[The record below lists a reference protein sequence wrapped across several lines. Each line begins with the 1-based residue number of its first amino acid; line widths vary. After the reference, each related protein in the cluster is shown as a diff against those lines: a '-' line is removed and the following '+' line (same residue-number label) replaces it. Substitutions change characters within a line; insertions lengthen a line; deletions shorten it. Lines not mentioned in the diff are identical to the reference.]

1 MLEKHPNRKKDKYN
15 PYTLTITEGH
25 YYLSFK
31 DGRGKQ
37 QNIEIDEML
46 YQTFDRFELEDISH
60 LNRVSRHIEHSELTE
75 ETLNDRAFYKAERIE
90 DIVSESIE
98 YEQLH
103 RAVSELPEVQ
113 RRRLKLYFFGFFFM
127 AFQFTGQSAFTAL
140 GYSRQAIFFSL
151 LRKAV
156 IVAPLTMILPRL
168 GMGVDGVFWAEP
180 ISNCIG
186 GLACFITMYFVLYRK
201 LKRENVQGTE

>member
-31 DGRGKQ
+31 DGCGKQ

-60 LNRVSRHIEHSELTE
+60 LNRVSRHIEHSELTD
-75 ETLNDRAFYKAERIE
+75 ETLNDRVFYKAERVE

-103 RAVSELPEVQ
+103 RAVSKLPEVQ
-113 RRRLKLYFFGFFFM
+113 RRRLKLYFFGELTYEQI
-127 AFQFTGQSAFTAL
+127 AKLEGCTKRAVK
-140 GYSRQAIFFSL
+140 FSVDI
-151 LRKAV
+151 AV
-156 IVAPLTMILPRL
+156 
-168 GMGVDGVFWAEP
+168 E
-180 ISNCIG
+180 
-186 GLACFITMYFVLYRK
+186 K
-201 LKRENVQGTE
+201 LKKNFKIF

>member
-15 PYTLTITEGH
+15 PYTLTITEGR

-37 QNIEIDEML
+37 QNIEIDEVL

-75 ETLNDRAFYKAERIE
+75 ETLNDRTFHKAKQIE

-103 RAVSELPEVQ
+103 RAVSKLPKVQ
-113 RRRLKLYFFGFFFM
+113 RRRLKLYFFGEM
-127 AFQFTGQSAFTAL
+127 SYEQIAKLEGCTKRAVK
-140 GYSRQAIFFSL
+140 FSVDI
-151 LRKAV
+151 AV
-156 IVAPLTMILPRL
+156 
-168 GMGVDGVFWAEP
+168 E
-180 ISNCIG
+180 
-186 GLACFITMYFVLYRK
+186 K
-201 LKRENVQGTE
+201 LKKNFKKF

>member
-31 DGRGKQ
+31 DGRGNQ

-113 RRRLKLYFFGFFFM
+113 RRRLKLYFFGELTYEQI
-127 AFQFTGQSAFTAL
+127 AKLEGCTKRAVK
-140 GYSRQAIFFSL
+140 FSVDI
-151 LRKAV
+151 AV
-156 IVAPLTMILPRL
+156 
-168 GMGVDGVFWAEP
+168 E
-180 ISNCIG
+180 
-186 GLACFITMYFVLYRK
+186 K
-201 LKRENVQGTE
+201 LKKNFKIF

>member
-15 PYTLTITEGH
+15 PYTLTIAEGH

-60 LNRVSRHIEHSELTE
+60 LNRVSTHIEHSDLTE

-90 DIVSESIE
+90 DI
-98 YEQLH
+98 
-103 RAVSELPEVQ
+103 
-113 RRRLKLYFFGFFFM
+113 K
-127 AFQFTGQSAFTAL
+127 
-140 GYSRQAIFFSL
+140 RQ
-151 LRKAV
+151 
-156 IVAPLTMILPRL
+156 
-168 GMGVDGVFWAEP
+168 
-180 ISNCIG
+180 
-186 GLACFITMYFVLYRK
+186 
-201 LKRENVQGTE
+201 

>member
-60 LNRVSRHIEHSELTE
+60 LNRVSRHIEHSELTD

-113 RRRLKLYFFGFFFM
+113 RRRLKLYSFGELTYEQI
-127 AFQFTGQSAFTAL
+127 AKLEGCTKRAVK
-140 GYSRQAIFFSL
+140 FS
-151 LRKAV
+151 
-156 IVAPLTMILPRL
+156 
-168 GMGVDGVFWAEP
+168 G
-180 ISNCIG
+180 
-186 GLACFITMYFVLYRK
+186 
-201 LKRENVQGTE
+201 KRYKTHRNEKKCMS

>member
-37 QNIEIDEML
+37 QNIEIDEIL

-60 LNRVSRHIEHSELTE
+60 LNRVSRHIEHSELTD

-98 YEQLH
+98 YK
-103 RAVSELPEVQ
+103 RVQ
-113 RRRLKLYFFGFFFM
+113 RYAMTRRKTASEKYRLKISGSSRFR
-127 AFQFTGQSAFTAL
+127 QDPQRGQ
-140 GYSRQAIFFSL
+140 
-151 LRKAV
+151 
-156 IVAPLTMILPRL
+156 
-168 GMGVDGVFWAEP
+168 
-180 ISNCIG
+180 
-186 GLACFITMYFVLYRK
+186 
-201 LKRENVQGTE
+201 

>member
-31 DGRGKQ
+31 DGHGKQ

-113 RRRLKLYFFGFFFM
+113 RRRLKLYFFGELTYEQI
-127 AFQFTGQSAFTAL
+127 AKLEGCTKRAVK
-140 GYSRQAIFFSL
+140 FSVDI
-151 LRKAV
+151 AV
-156 IVAPLTMILPRL
+156 
-168 GMGVDGVFWAEP
+168 E
-180 ISNCIG
+180 
-186 GLACFITMYFVLYRK
+186 K
-201 LKRENVQGTE
+201 LKKNFKFFKFYTTRSLW

>member
-60 LNRVSRHIEHSELTE
+60 LNRVSRHIEHSELTD
-75 ETLNDRAFYKAERIE
+75 ETLNDRAFYKSERIE

-113 RRRLKLYFFGFFFM
+113 RRRLKLYFFGELTYEQI
-127 AFQFTGQSAFTAL
+127 AKLEGCTKRAVK
-140 GYSRQAIFFSL
+140 FSVDI
-151 LRKAV
+151 AV
-156 IVAPLTMILPRL
+156 
-168 GMGVDGVFWAEP
+168 E
-180 ISNCIG
+180 
-186 GLACFITMYFVLYRK
+186 K
-201 LKRENVQGTE
+201 LKKNFKIF

>member
-15 PYTLTITEGH
+15 PYTLTITEGR

-37 QNIEIDEML
+37 QNIEIDEVL

-75 ETLNDRAFYKAERIE
+75 ETLNDRTFHKAKQIE

-103 RAVSELPEVQ
+103 RAVSKLPKVQ
-113 RRRLKLYFFGFFFM
+113 RRRLKLYFFGEM
-127 AFQFTGQSAFTAL
+127 SYEQIAKLEGCTKRAVK
-140 GYSRQAIFFSL
+140 FSVDI
-151 LRKAV
+151 AV
-156 IVAPLTMILPRL
+156 
-168 GMGVDGVFWAEP
+168 E
-180 ISNCIG
+180 
-186 GLACFITMYFVLYRK
+186 K
-201 LKRENVQGTE
+201 LKKIFKIF

>member
-37 QNIEIDEML
+37 QNIEIDEMI

-75 ETLNDRAFYKAERIE
+75 ETLNDRAFYKAKRIE

-113 RRRLKLYFFGFFFM
+113 RRRLKLYFFGELTYEQI
-127 AFQFTGQSAFTAL
+127 AKLEGCTKRAVK
-140 GYSRQAIFFSL
+140 FSVDI
-151 LRKAV
+151 AV
-156 IVAPLTMILPRL
+156 
-168 GMGVDGVFWAEP
+168 E
-180 ISNCIG
+180 
-186 GLACFITMYFVLYRK
+186 K
-201 LKRENVQGTE
+201 LKKNFKIF